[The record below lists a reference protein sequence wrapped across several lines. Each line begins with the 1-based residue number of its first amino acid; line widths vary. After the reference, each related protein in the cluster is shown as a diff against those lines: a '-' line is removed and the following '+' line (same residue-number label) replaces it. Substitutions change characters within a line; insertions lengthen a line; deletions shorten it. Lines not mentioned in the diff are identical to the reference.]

1 MSNNNVKRPSRW
13 MENYEEYNTK
23 TNYYSLKKILK
34 GIVDW
39 G

>member
-1 MSNNNVKRPSRW
+1 MSNNNIKRSSHW

-23 TNYYSLKKILK
+23 TNYYSLKILK
-34 GIVDW
+34 GTVDW